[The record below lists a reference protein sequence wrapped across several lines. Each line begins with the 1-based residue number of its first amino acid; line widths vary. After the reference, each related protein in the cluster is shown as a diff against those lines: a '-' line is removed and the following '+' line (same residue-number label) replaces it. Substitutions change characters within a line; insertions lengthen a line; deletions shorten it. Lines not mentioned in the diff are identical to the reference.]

1 MRPRRSTLQKVL
13 LIVCANNQPVRPFSP
28 VPNNVLTLLNDKFSD
43 RYPEESIVSASRCF
57 GFARCEALCIRSL
70 RTSCPSTGMSANLR
84 VMASSVPASKLPRKS
99 PWRLRVS
106 SIETLLKHVWTSSYE
121 DGVYNRAAELA
132 YFFFLSLFP
141 GIIFV
146 TTLLG
151 FVFRSNVQLTGLL
164 LHYLSATLPGSA
176 FQLIRTV
183 ISEITRSSG
192 SGKLTFGILAALW
205 TANSGMNAL
214 EDALN
219 AVYKV
224 RESRPL
230 WKTYGIA
237 LILTVLASLLIIA
250 ALTVFLYGGSLVQIA
265 SNAVGLKPVFYWS
278 WKIAQ
283 WPIALFSVSL
293 VASMVY
299 YAAPNVKQR
308 RWQWL
313 SPGALFATLGWVA
326 ASGLLRLYF
335 HLFTNYAKTY
345 GSLGAVM
352 VLLTWLYVTGTM
364 LLLGAEVN
372 MVIETAAV
380 RANAVPPED
389 RPPATPSV
397 VKPQGQTP
405 R

>member
-1 MRPRRSTLQKVL
+1 
-13 LIVCANNQPVRPFSP
+13 
-28 VPNNVLTLLNDKFSD
+28 
-43 RYPEESIVSASRCF
+43 
-57 GFARCEALCIRSL
+57 
-70 RTSCPSTGMSANLR
+70 
-84 VMASSVPASKLPRKS
+84 
-99 PWRLRVS
+99 LRVS
-106 SIETLLKHVWTSSYE
+106 STATLLKNVWTSAYE

-141 GIIFV
+141 GMIFL

-151 FVFRSNVQLTGLL
+151 FVFKSNTQLMGLL
-164 LHYLSATLPGSA
+164 LDYLSTALPGPA

-183 ISEITRSSG
+183 IVEVTRSSG

-224 RESRPL
+224 KESRPL

-250 ALTVFLYGGSLVQIA
+250 ALTVFLYGGTLVQVV
-265 SNAVGLKPVFYWS
+265 SNTVGLRPAFYWS
-278 WKIAQ
+278 WKVAQ
-283 WPIALFSVSL
+283 WPIALFFVSL

-313 SPGALFATLGWVA
+313 SPGALFATLGWIA

-335 HLFTNYAKTY
+335 HFFTNYAKTY

-352 VLLTWLYVTGTM
+352 VLMTWLYVTGTM

-380 RANAVPPED
+380 RAGAVPPED
-389 RPPATPSV
+389 RPPAMIQDEDPH
-397 VKPQGQTP
+397 
-405 R
+405 

>member
-1 MRPRRSTLQKVL
+1 M
-13 LIVCANNQPVRPFSP
+13 
-28 VPNNVLTLLNDKFSD
+28 
-43 RYPEESIVSASRCF
+43 
-57 GFARCEALCIRSL
+57 
-70 RTSCPSTGMSANLR
+70 
-84 VMASSVPASKLPRKS
+84 MASSVPANKLPRKS

-106 SIETLLKHVWTSSYE
+106 STATLLKHVWTSSYE

-141 GIIFV
+141 GMIFI
-146 TTLLG
+146 TTVLG
-151 FVFRSNVQLTGLL
+151 FVFKSNAQLTGLL
-164 LHYLSATLPGSA
+164 LRYLSTTLPGSA

-183 ISEITRSSG
+183 ITEVTRSSG

-224 RESRPL
+224 KESRPL

-250 ALTVFLYGGSLVQIA
+250 ALTVFLYGGALVQDV
-265 SNAVGLKPVFYWS
+265 SNTVGLRPAFYWS
-278 WKIAQ
+278 WKVAQ
-283 WPIALFSVSL
+283 WPIALFFVSL

-335 HLFTNYAKTY
+335 HFFTNYAKTY

-372 MVIETAAV
+372 MVIEVAAV
-380 RANAVPPED
+380 RANAVPPDD
-389 RPPATPSV
+389 RPSATRSPAESPDQPS
-397 VKPQGQTP
+397 T
-405 R
+405 

>member
-1 MRPRRSTLQKVL
+1 
-13 LIVCANNQPVRPFSP
+13 
-28 VPNNVLTLLNDKFSD
+28 
-43 RYPEESIVSASRCF
+43 
-57 GFARCEALCIRSL
+57 
-70 RTSCPSTGMSANLR
+70 
-84 VMASSVPASKLPRKS
+84 MASSVPANKLPRKS

-106 SIETLLKHVWTSSYE
+106 SARTLLKHVWISSYE

-141 GIIFV
+141 GMIFI

-151 FVFRSNVQLTGLL
+151 FVFKSNGQLTGLL
-164 LHYLSATLPGSA
+164 LHYLSTTLPGSA

-183 ISEITRSSG
+183 ITEVTRSSG

-224 RESRPL
+224 KESRPL

-250 ALTVFLYGGSLVQIA
+250 ALTVFLYGDALVQVV
-265 SNAVGLKPVFYWS
+265 SNTVGLRPAFYWS
-278 WKIAQ
+278 WKVAQ
-283 WPIALFSVSL
+283 WPIALFFVSL

-299 YAAPNVKQR
+299 YAAPNVEQR

-335 HLFTNYAKTY
+335 HFFTNYAKTY

-389 RPPATPSV
+389 RPTPTTSD
-397 VKPQGQTP
+397 PEAQGHAF

>member
-1 MRPRRSTLQKVL
+1 
-13 LIVCANNQPVRPFSP
+13 
-28 VPNNVLTLLNDKFSD
+28 
-43 RYPEESIVSASRCF
+43 
-57 GFARCEALCIRSL
+57 
-70 RTSCPSTGMSANLR
+70 
-84 VMASSVPASKLPRKS
+84 MASSVPANKLPRKS

-141 GIIFV
+141 GMIFI

-151 FVFRSNVQLTGLL
+151 FVFKSNAQLTGLL
-164 LHYLSATLPGSA
+164 LHYLSTTLPGSA
-176 FQLIRTV
+176 FELIRTV
-183 ISEITRSSG
+183 IAEITRSSG

-224 RESRPL
+224 KESRPL

-250 ALTVFLYGGSLVQIA
+250 ALMVFLYGGSLVQVV
-265 SNAVGLKPVFYWS
+265 SDTVGLKPVFYWS

-283 WPIALFSVSL
+283 WPIALFFVSL

-313 SPGALFATLGWVA
+313 SPGAFFATLGWIA

-335 HLFTNYAKTY
+335 HFFTNYARTY

-352 VLLTWLYVTGTM
+352 VLLTWLYVTGIM
-364 LLLGAEVN
+364 LLLGAELN

-380 RANAVPPED
+380 RAGAVPPED
-389 RPPATPSV
+389 RPPPANSRAGPN
-397 VKPQGQTP
+397 G
-405 R
+405 RALR